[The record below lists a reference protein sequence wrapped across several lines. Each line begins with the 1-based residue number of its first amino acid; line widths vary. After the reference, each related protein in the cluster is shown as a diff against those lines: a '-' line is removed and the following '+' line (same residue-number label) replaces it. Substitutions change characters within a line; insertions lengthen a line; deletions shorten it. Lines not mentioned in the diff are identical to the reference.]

1 MATEIIVPSP
11 GESITQVQVAK
22 WLVSDAEEVEKDQEV
37 VEIDS
42 DKASFP
48 LTAAED
54 GIIKILIAEGETV
67 AVGTILARI
76 EPLTGEKKVAPAK
89 TAKAP
94 EQQEVITIQIQST
107 RRKVKS
113 RNPYISTG

>member
-1 MATEIIVPSP
+1 MVAEIIVPSP

-22 WLVSDAEEVEKDQEV
+22 WLASDGDEVEKDEEV

-48 LTAAED
+48 LTAPQD
-54 GIIKILIAEGETV
+54 GVLRILVAEGETV

-76 EPLTGEKKVAPAK
+76 EVSSAEKKTSPK
-89 TAKAP
+89 NL
-94 EQQEVITIQIQST
+94 Q
-107 RRKVKS
+107 
-113 RNPYISTG
+113 